1 MAETKSGNVIGTS
14 DEEEEEAGSEES
26 SAADEED
33 EEEEGDEEED
43 DEVKLTLAFV
53 EKKKQFFSYNY
64 SRNWNLLRT

>member
-53 EKKKQFFSYNY
+53 EKKNSFF
-64 SRNWNLLRT
+64 LTITAGIGIC